1 LSILLLTLSS
11 FASWFLSTLAGGGTP
26 LLLVPAI
33 AFYLG
38 APAVPPVLTIGML
51 LGHPQR
57 VFLYWKEI
65 NWLLM
70 WWYFPGAV
78 VGAILGAFA
87 FTQIQ
92 LNWLPIFLAVFLI
105 ISAIASSFNEK
116 FQTFSVR
123 AWYFLPAGFIF
134 AFLSGLIGSAGPI
147 LNPLYL
153 NYGLSKEQTIATKS
167 AHLLAIHIVK
177 TITYLI
183 CGVLTLNYLGFGVLL
198 GLAALPGNWL
208 GQIVLQKIAQQQFN
222 RIAIAFIAFSGILIL
237 GNEFLWGNFF
247 SDQ

>member
-33 AFYLG
+33 AFFLG
-38 APAVPPVLTIGML
+38 SPAVPPVLTIGML

-57 VFLYWKEI
+57 VFLYWEEI
-65 NWLLM
+65 DWLLM
-70 WWYFPGAV
+70 WWYLPGAFI
-78 VGAILGAFA
+78 GAILGAFA

-92 LNWLPIFLAVFLI
+92 LNWLPVFLAIFLI
-105 ISAIASSFNEK
+105 ISAIASSYNEK
-116 FQTFSVR
+116 FKSFSVR

-153 NYGLSKEQTIATKS
+153 NYGLSKEQILATKS

-183 CGVLTLNYLGFGVLL
+183 CGVLTLNYFGFGLLL

-208 GQIVLQKIAQQQFN
+208 GQLVLQKLTQQQFN
-222 RIAIAFIAFSGILIL
+222 RIAVAFIAFSGILIL
-237 GNEFLWGNFF
+237 GNEFVWGNFF
-247 SDQ
+247 SNQ